1 MLPGFRLSL
10 ISLALY
16 CLGILTTEKLH
27 GIFLMEM
34 GASFGEWRR
43 STSHVLSFSTSV
55 LLFRGVAMQI
65 SLPFGYR
72 CFVRKEKW
80 SCFGDRLSV
89 VPPPTPHPPSHPLVL
104 SFLLIFFFFL
114 IFYLELGCQEKGM
127 KNQQRGSIRSSSVC
141 EVSLSSIW
149 RKASEW
155 RRNETK
161 LFPVTFDPASSKSP
175 WSGGR
180 GTGVPWL
187 GVTDTSLWP
196 SVCTHVL
203 WNLACF
209 H

>member
-10 ISLALY
+10 ISFALY
-16 CLGILTTEKLH
+16 CLGILATEKLH
-27 GIFLMEM
+27 AIFLMEI

-43 STSHVLSFSTSV
+43 STSHILSFFTSV

-65 SLPFGYR
+65 SLPFGYQ
-72 CFVRKEKW
+72 CFVGKVKW
-80 SCFGDRLSV
+80 SCFADRLSV
-89 VPPPTPHPPSHPLVL
+89 VPYTPHTHNSPPRPLF
-104 SFLLIFFFFL
+104 SFVLIFFFFVN
-114 IFYLELGCQEKGM
+114 IFYLELGCQEKEGKKEW

-180 GTGVPWL
+180 GTGVLWL
-187 GVTDTSLWP
+187 GVTDT
-196 SVCTHVL
+196 
-203 WNLACF
+203 
-209 H
+209 

>member
-16 CLGILTTEKLH
+16 CLGILTTEKMH
-27 GIFLMEM
+27 AIFLMEM
-34 GASFGEWRR
+34 GASLGEWRR

-89 VPPPTPHPPSHPLVL
+89 VPYPHHHRLPFLPSHPLVL
-104 SFLLIFFFFL
+104 SFLLFFFFL
-114 IFYLELGCQEKGM
+114 NIFYLELGCQEKGM

-161 LFPVTFDPASSKSP
+161 PFPFTFDPASSKSP

-187 GVTDTSLWP
+187 GVTDT
-196 SVCTHVL
+196 
-203 WNLACF
+203 
-209 H
+209 